1 MLFSL
6 GGKVPTNWLIWFVS
20 PDIKEREGKKG
31 ENEEYYGGGLCKCY
45 GEFFDKACVCKSTRL
60 DDVFCILIQKY
71 KLQRKLPRW
80 NVEEISWRKYL
91 EELAQ
96 QQENLQF
103 EVLQI
108 CDDFWRLLCQILQSY
123 MIKPLTMLLVM
134 KHLYCSI
141 PATKH
146 CGAESSIIVR
156 KVCQK
161 LVDLKPQRED
171 VVGFPLRTLL
181 TPGWACSWRGGWK
194 HRY

>member
-1 MLFSL
+1 M
-6 GGKVPTNWLIWFVS
+6 WIVS

-31 ENEEYYGGGLCKCY
+31 ENEEHYGGSLCKYY

-80 NVEEISWRKYL
+80 NVEEMLWRKYL
-91 EELAQ
+91 EEACTTTR
-96 QQENLQF
+96 ESPIWSAPNM
-103 EVLQI
+103 
-108 CDDFWRLLCQILQSY
+108 WWLLTAAVSY
-123 MIKPLTMLLVM
+123 IAKLYDKPLTMLQVM

-146 CGAESSIIVR
+146 CGVESSIIVR

-181 TPGWACSWRGGWK
+181 TPGWACSWRGGWRSY
-194 HRY
+194 RY

>member
-1 MLFSL
+1 ML
-6 GGKVPTNWLIWFVS
+6 TNWLIWFVS

-31 ENEEYYGGGLCKCY
+31 ENEEYYGGGLCKYY
-45 GEFFDKACVCKSTRL
+45 GEFFDKACVCESTRL

-80 NVEEISWRKYL
+80 NVEEILWRKYL
-91 EELAQ
+91 EEGCTTTRESPIWSAP
-96 QQENLQF
+96 NM
-103 EVLQI
+103 
-108 CDDFWRLLCQILQSY
+108 WWLLTAAVSNIAKLY
-123 MIKPLTMLLVM
+123 DKPLTMLLVM

-146 CGAESSIIVR
+146 CGVESSIIVR

-181 TPGWACSWRGGWK
+181 TLGWACSWRGGWR
-194 HRY
+194 HRYQYM